1 MRPTTRCEPEF
12 PMRLHHQGFT
22 RRALLG
28 ASAALAAGGTGMSAS
43 ALEGRP
49 LRLVLPTSAGS
60 GVDAIARAAQAA
72 LARALEQPVLVEN
85 LPGAGGLTG
94 TAVVARAA
102 PDGLTLGLVSNNH
115 VINPAVYR
123 KMPFDALA
131 DFTPISVI
139 GATPLVLVVGRAVPA
154 HNLAQL
160 LALVKASPDS
170 FSYAS
175 SGNGTIIHLA
185 GEMFLEHAGLRMQHV
200 PYKGTGAMV
209 NDLLGGQVQMGV
221 VALPAIA
228 PHLHSGGV
236 HAIGLCGAQRSPA
249 APEIPTLAEQG
260 LAGYA
265 VEGWFAVV
273 GPARLPAAEVRRLH
287 AAFVQA
293 FAQPEVTEAMVR
305 QGNVVRPTSPEQAAL
320 FFRSEA
326 ARYATLA
333 RKAKVALD

>member
-1 MRPTTRCEPEF
+1 MTMR
-12 PMRLHHQGFT
+12 HQGFT
-22 RRALLG
+22 RRVLLG
-28 ASAALAAGGTGMSAS
+28 ACAALAVGGTGTATR
-43 ALEGRP
+43 AQDGKP
-49 LRLVLPTSAGS
+49 LRLILPTSAGS

-72 LARALEQPVLVEN
+72 LARALDQPVLVEN

-154 HNLAQL
+154 SNLAEL
-160 LALVKASPDS
+160 IALAKSRPDD
-170 FSYAS
+170 FYYAS

-185 GEMFLEHAGLRMQHV
+185 GEMFVEQAGLRVQHV

-209 NDLLGGQVQMGV
+209 NALLGGQVQMGV

-236 HAIGLCGAQRSPA
+236 RAIGLCGAQRSPA
-249 APEIPTLAEQG
+249 APEIATLAEQG
-260 LAGYA
+260 LAGYE

-287 AAFVQA
+287 EAFVQG
-293 FAQPEVTEAMVR
+293 FASPEVAEAMAS
-305 QGNVVRPTSPEQAAL
+305 QGNVIRPTSPEQAAR

-326 ARYATLA
+326 ARYAALA
-333 RKAKVALD
+333 RKAKVVLD